1 MLRLKLLGGV
11 SLEGPAGLLQGR
23 GVQRRQLS
31 LLAFLAGSRSELLS
45 RDKVSAML
53 WPEASS
59 ARAGSLLSDTL
70 YILRHS
76 LPADPIRVSGAGLCL
91 NKDLVWSDIVA
102 FWRAIEAGDAAEAVA
117 LYEGPFMD
125 GLHVNDGPEFE
136 RWVAGERGEVQRMAR
151 RSACELMAE
160 AEDGGDCA
168 AAVLWARRAL
178 AIDVYDELAARDLV
192 RLLAAAGDRAGAIQ
206 AYESFA
212 SLLKDDLD
220 LDVSPDMTSTI
231 DGIRGGDGANAAAA
245 TAGATAEQRIGSLAV
260 LPLENL
266 SADPEQEYFVA
277 GMQDA
282 LIGELAR
289 IDGLRVISR
298 TSTLAFRGSDEPLPA
313 IAQELNVDAV
323 LEGTVLRAG
332 SRVRIQLQLIR
343 ARPTERHLWAEA
355 YDRQIPD
362 VLAVHREV
370 TRAVAREISA
380 QLRPGGEERLAQVRR
395 VNPASYEDY
404 LRGNFHVNK
413 FTPEGFRLGLAY
425 LRKAVDEDPSDPLP
439 HAALALGYSQFGHE
453 SGNPGE
459 LFPQARA
466 AALRALELDD
476 TLTEALEALAETK
489 LYWDWDWE
497 GAEQGFERALEINPN
512 VALVHAHR
520 GWYLHLRRRWD
531 EGVAAM
537 RRAQELDPLVP
548 LFPAWT
554 AWQLRLMGRHEEA
567 LPFAQASLELEKD
580 FPVGLY
586 VLGFVCSGLGRYDEA
601 IACHRAAGEAS
612 PNWVWGLGHT
622 FALAGRV
629 DEARR
634 VMAEVEARP
643 TPMTAFGLAE
653 IHTALGDTDEAFHW
667 LEIAFDSRFS
677 WVPWIPDYTTFASLT
692 GDARFRRLVQQLRL
706 PDPWSPHP
714 ERC

>member
-11 SLEGPAGLLQGR
+11 SLEGPAGFLQGR
-23 GVQRRQLS
+23 AAQRRQLS
-31 LLAFLAGSRSELLS
+31 LLAYLAGSRTELLS
-45 RDKVSAML
+45 RDRIAAML
-53 WPEASS
+53 WPESPAGR
-59 ARAGSLLSDTL
+59 ARQLLSDSL
-70 YILRHS
+70 HVLRKA
-76 LPADPIRVSGAGLCL
+76 LGEDAIQISGA
-91 NKDLVWSDIVA
+91 DLGIDSGVMWCDVPA
-102 FWRAIEAGDAAEAVA
+102 FWTAVEAGELCEAVA
-117 LYEGPFMD
+117 LYEGPFLD
-125 GLHVNDGPEFE
+125 GFHVSGAVEFE
-136 RWVAGERGEVQRMAR
+136 RWVDGERGEVQRVAR
-151 RSACELMAE
+151 RSAGELAARAE
-160 AEDGGDCA
+160 RAGDYTGA
-168 AAVLWARRAL
+168 SRWARRAL
-178 AIDVYDELAARDLV
+178 AIDAYDERAAQDLV

-212 SLLKDDLD
+212 GLFREDLE
-220 LDVSPDMTSTI
+220 LEVSAETAALI
-231 DGIRGGDGANAAAA
+231 ERIRDGDGGVMAAPA
-245 TAGATAEQRIGSLAV
+245 TGATDRRVESLAV

-298 TSTLAFRGSDEPLPA
+298 TSTLAFKDSGQPVPA
-313 IAQELNVDAV
+313 IARALNVDAV

-355 YDRQIPD
+355 YDRPIRD

-380 QLRPGGEERLAQVRR
+380 QLTAGGEERLARTRR
-395 VNPASYEDY
+395 VNPASYEAY
-404 LRGNFHVNK
+404 LRGNFHLNK

-425 LRKAVDEDPSDPLP
+425 LQEAVDEDPSDPLP

-466 AALRALELDD
+466 AAMRALELDD

-497 GAEQGFERALEINPN
+497 GAEQGFERALELNPN
-512 VALVHAHR
+512 LALVHAHR

-537 RRAQELDPLVP
+537 RHAQELDPLVP

-554 AWQLRLMGRHEEA
+554 AWQLRLMGRHEQA
-567 LPFAQASLELEKD
+567 LPFARASLELEKD

-586 VLGFVCSGLGRYDEA
+586 VLGFVYSGLGRYDDA
-601 IACHRAAGEAS
+601 VACHRAAGEAS
-612 PNWVWGLGHT
+612 PSWAWGLGHT

-629 DEARR
+629 HEARR

-643 TPMTAFGLAE
+643 TPMTPFGLAE
-653 IHTALGDTDEAFHW
+653 IHAALGDTDEAFHW

-692 GDARFRRLVQQLRL
+692 GDARFRRLVHRLRL

-714 ERC
+714 DRR